1 MSAERVLARLHAAQ
15 AAFYAGED
23 DAAVR
28 DVLTQDIA
36 WHVPGENAIAGDY
49 HGIDEV
55 LAYFAR
61 RRDLADRTF
70 RMHPRDIL
78 VGDGDHVA
86 ALTDGTAVIDG
97 VDREWSNPSGS
108 TGSATTAW
116 RSAGCSRSTRRP
128 STRSGPREPERGFE
142 PLTPHYKSRA
152 LAN

>member
-1 MSAERVLARLHAAQ
+1 MLARLHAAQ

-36 WHVPGENAIAGDY
+36 WHIPGENAIAGDY

-97 VDREWSNPSGS
+97 VDREWSTIGLYRIRDDRV
-108 TGSATTAW
+108 AECW
-116 RSAGCSRSTRRP
+116 LL
-128 STRSGPREPERGFE
+128 
-142 PLTPHYKSRA
+142 PLDAAAFDAIWS
-152 LAN
+152 

>member
-1 MSAERVLARLHAAQ
+1 MLARLHAAQ

-36 WHVPGENAIAGDY
+36 WHIPGENAIAGDY

-97 VDREWSNPSGS
+97 VDREWSTIGLYRIRDDRV
-108 TGSATTAW
+108 AECW
-116 RSAGCSRSTRRP
+116 LL
-128 STRSGPREPERGFE
+128 
-142 PLTPHYKSRA
+142 PLDPAAFDAIWS
-152 LAN
+152 

>member
-1 MSAERVLARLHAAQ
+1 MDRAHAEAVLARLHAAQ

-23 DAAVR
+23 DVAVR
-28 DVLTQDIA
+28 AALTADIS
-36 WHVPGENAIAGDY
+36 WHVPGANTIAGDY

-55 LAYFAR
+55 LDYFAR

-97 VDREWSNPSGS
+97 IERQWSTVGLYRISADRVAECWLLPLDPAAFDAIWS
-108 TGSATTAW
+108 
-116 RSAGCSRSTRRP
+116 
-128 STRSGPREPERGFE
+128 
-142 PLTPHYKSRA
+142 
-152 LAN
+152 

>member
-1 MSAERVLARLHAAQ
+1 VDRARAEAVLARLHAAQ

-23 DAAVR
+23 DMAVR
-28 DVLTQDIA
+28 AVLTDDIA

-49 HGIDEV
+49 RGIDEV

-78 VGDGDHVA
+78 TGDGDHVA

-97 VDREWSNPSGS
+97 TERQWSTVGLYRISEDRIAECWLLPLDRAAFDAIWSTSGE
-108 TGSATTAW
+108 G
-116 RSAGCSRSTRRP
+116 
-128 STRSGPREPERGFE
+128 
-142 PLTPHYKSRA
+142 
-152 LAN
+152 